1 MKKSTH
7 SRNYLGY
14 LTEIRYLKSL
24 KSTHSR
30 NYLGYLTRYSRTEF
44 DRSTHSRNYL
54 GYLTSCHQD
63 CRENL
68 HTVEII

>member
-1 MKKSTH
+1 MK
-7 SRNYLGY
+7 
-14 LTEIRYLKSL
+14 

>member
-1 MKKSTH
+1 MK
-7 SRNYLGY
+7 
-14 LTEIRYLKSL
+14 

-54 GYLTSCHQD
+54 GYLTSTMQQD
-63 CRENL
+63 ISSYL